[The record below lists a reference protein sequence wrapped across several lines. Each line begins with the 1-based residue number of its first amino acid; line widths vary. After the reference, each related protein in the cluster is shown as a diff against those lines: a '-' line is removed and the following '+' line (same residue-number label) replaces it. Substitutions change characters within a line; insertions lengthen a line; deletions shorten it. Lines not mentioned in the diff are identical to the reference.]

1 MEALFQNETRY
12 GTGRKQFFS
21 GSPREPRESQIT
33 QIYKDLLD
41 TYNHLVNQRGWPL
54 KDVDDM
60 DIHFYYELLNHSY
73 TKEKANGNTKGKRS
87 RFKDQK
93 VVPIDAVF

>member
-1 MEALFQNETRY
+1 M
-12 GTGRKQFFS
+12 
-21 GSPREPRESQIT
+21 
-33 QIYKDLLD
+33 
-41 TYNHLVNQRGWPL
+41 